1 MPAVALE
8 YRMQDKNGDY
18 RWSGPCFLR
27 AETTEVGLAVG
38 RAYSATVLTCMTPK
52 LRLELEKRRHRLF
65 SGIEAT
71 ITCGSHLLDRS
82 DFVSAPVFS
91 YGLAGANA
99 LRGVSADFSF
109 GVGMLTVDDTRNAEA
124 YGGPV
129 SAVAVL
135 SGRVGFPPEMAPL
148 HADLDELLGRSARA
162 DVTDAP
168 REIAMT
174 RRGRDGLEW
183 RGAARL

>member
-1 MPAVALE
+1 
-8 YRMQDKNGDY
+8 MQDKNGDY

-183 RGAARL
+183 RGTAQ

>member
-1 MPAVALE
+1 M
-8 YRMQDKNGDY
+8 
-18 RWSGPCFLR
+18 SR
-27 AETTEVGLAVG
+27 ASRTYG
-38 RAYSATVLTCMTPK
+38 RFPK
-52 LRLELEKRRHRLF
+52 PPGTANREKRRHRLF

-183 RGAARL
+183 RGTAQ